1 MNKPILKE
9 EILWHDEKYKVEVF
23 DTKDYSKLNDVKQ
36 VYGFIFNEKG
46 ELLIVKCGSND
57 DWGLPGGTPEPEDKS
72 WEDTLIRE
80 VDEEANIEI
89 KNIVPA
95 GYITSTYL
103 GTKTTSAKIGP
114 MIRAVALVKTIKK
127 RAIDPATGVI
137 DERKF
142 IPVSDFLNYC
152 KWGEN
157 GKAQLKIALQRYKE
171 IQSKS

>member
-1 MNKPILKE
+1 MGKPIFKE
-9 EILWHDEKYKVEVF
+9 EISWRDEKYRIEVF

-36 VYGFIFNEKG
+36 VYGFIFNENG

-57 DWGLPGGTPEPEDKS
+57 QWGLPGGGPEKCDKT
-72 WEDTLIRE
+72 WKDTLIRE

-89 KNIVPA
+89 KNIIPA

-103 GTKTTSAKIGP
+103 GTKKTSAKIGS
-114 MIRAVALVKTIKK
+114 MIRAVALVKAIKK

-137 DERKF
+137 DKVKF

-152 KWGEN
+152 SWGKN
-157 GKAQLKIALQRYKE
+157 GKAQLEIALRVKE
-171 IQSKS
+171 ERKD